1 MSVLV
6 LCIPCT
12 VQDIVPPKCSW
23 SVGQGIVEGRVT
35 ILQHSEYMVMEGIK
49 VHLLALATVEAKGY
63 VSEYVSSPTC
73 HSLWFM

>member
-6 LCIPCT
+6 LCTT

-23 SVGQGIVEGRVT
+23 TVCQGIVEGRVT

-63 VSEYVSSPTC
+63 VSDYVSSPTLC